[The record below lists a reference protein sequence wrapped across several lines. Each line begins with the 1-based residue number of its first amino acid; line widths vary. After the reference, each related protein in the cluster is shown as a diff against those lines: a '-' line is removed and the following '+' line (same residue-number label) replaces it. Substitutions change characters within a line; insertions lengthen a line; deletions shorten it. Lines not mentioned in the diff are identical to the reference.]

1 MTKEPMTGTVLPEI
15 PRRKRKIPMEYA
27 KENISYKNLLNVHIQ
42 QCRVKNLTAVT
53 TDGYR
58 TASRYFLDF
67 AGYDLMCS
75 DITQDL
81 INEYSLHL
89 QSIYKPQTVN
99 SYLFK
104 VSPTILFGM
113 KNGYIPHEIQ
123 FTHVVEQETIKDIY
137 SQEELEILLKRP
149 QNGNFADFRAWV
161 IINTFLATGIRA
173 SELRA
178 LHIKDINFD
187 GGYITLNQTKSR
199 EARIIPIPS
208 TLHLVLEEWIQVRN
222 ASKDDVLF
230 CNIYGEPLQRSVL
243 QSIVKR
249 YSLKRGVK
257 KYGLHLYRHTFITLS
272 IRKGM
277 SPIMLKRITGH
288 KTMKMLEHYYAFN
301 PTDLVNI
308 VDSYNPLESFKPK
321 ARLYK

>member
-1 MTKEPMTGTVLPEI
+1 MTKKPMTGTVLPEI
-15 PRRKRKIPMEYA
+15 PHRKRKIESEFSKA
-27 KENISYKNLLNVHIQ
+27 NISYKSLLELHVK
-42 QCRVKNLTAVT
+42 QCKLKNLATVT
-53 TDGYR
+53 IDGYR

-67 AGYDLMCS
+67 AGSDLMC
-75 DITQDL
+75 DDVTQDV
-81 INEYSLHL
+81 INEYCLHL
-89 QSIYKPQTVN
+89 QTVYKPQTVN

-104 VSPTILFGM
+104 ISPTVLFGIER
-113 KNGYIPHEIQ
+113 GYIPHQIQ

-149 QNGNFADFRAWV
+149 QNGDFSDFRAWV

-178 LHIKDINFD
+178 LRVKDIHLD
-187 GGYITLNQTKSR
+187 SDYITLNQTKSR
-199 EARIIPIPS
+199 EARIIPIP
-208 TLHLVLEEWIQVRN
+208 TALHMILEEWLQVRN
-222 ASKDDVLF
+222 TCGDDVLF
-230 CNIYGEPLQRSVL
+230 CNIFGEPLQRTVL
-243 QSIVKR
+243 QSLVKR
-249 YSLKRGVK
+249 YSLKCGVQ

-288 KTMKMLEHYYAFN
+288 KTMKMLDHYYAFN

-308 VDSYNPLESFKPK
+308 VDTYNPLEDFKPK

>member
-1 MTKEPMTGTVLPEI
+1 M
-15 PRRKRKIPMEYA
+15 
-27 KENISYKNLLNVHIQ
+27 
-42 QCRVKNLTAVT
+42 
-53 TDGYR
+53 
-58 TASRYFLDF
+58 
-67 AGYDLMCS
+67 
-75 DITQDL
+75 
-81 INEYSLHL
+81 
-89 QSIYKPQTVN
+89 
-99 SYLFK
+99 
-104 VSPTILFGM
+104 
-113 KNGYIPHEIQ
+113 
-123 FTHVVEQETIKDIY
+123 EQENIKDIY
-137 SQEELEILLKRP
+137 SQEELEILLKRS
-149 QNGNFADFRAWV
+149 QSGDFTDFRAWV
-161 IINTFLATGIRA
+161 IINTFLAIGIRA

-208 TLHLVLEEWIQVRN
+208 TLHIVLDAWIQVRN

-230 CNIYGEPLQRSVL
+230 CNIYGDPLQRSVL

-301 PTDLVNI
+301 PTDLVDI
-308 VDSYNPLESFKPK
+308 VDSYNPLENFIPK